1 MSRAL
6 VPARVIEQVVL
17 VVPFGVVPFPEGC
30 ELGDDRPAL
39 EAIDSIELFDQQGRI
54 RYGRVNGERRTASPG
69 PRR

>member
-1 MSRAL
+1 MSGAL

-30 ELGDDRPAL
+30 ELGDDRPSL
-39 EAIDSIELFDQQGRI
+39 EAINRGDHSVSKGVYDMRQ
-54 RYGRVNGERRTASPG
+54 YGERRTASPG